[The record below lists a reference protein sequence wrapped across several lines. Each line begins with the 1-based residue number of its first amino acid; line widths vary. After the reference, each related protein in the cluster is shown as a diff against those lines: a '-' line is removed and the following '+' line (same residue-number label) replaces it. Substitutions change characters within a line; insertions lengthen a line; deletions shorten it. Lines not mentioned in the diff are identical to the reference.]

1 MSSGRILG
9 IVVLLVVSL
18 TVAAVLIQPPAW
30 LVLLLGSMA
39 LAALYTVARM
49 NSRFD
54 PLDQRF
60 GSCIPPINWPPR
72 KQK

>member
-1 MSSGRILG
+1 MSSSRIVG
-9 IVVLLVVSL
+9 AVLLLVIGL
-18 TVAAVLIQPPAW
+18 TMAAVLIQPPAW

-39 LAALYTVARM
+39 LALLYTVARL

-72 KQK
+72 DRK

>member
-9 IVVLLVVSL
+9 VIVLLVIGL
-18 TVAAVLIQPPAW
+18 TAAAILVQPPAW
-30 LVLLLGSMA
+30 LVLLLGSIA
-39 LAALYTVARM
+39 LAVLYTVARM

-60 GSCIPPINWPPR
+60 GSCIPPINWPPTD
-72 KQK
+72 QK